1 MDWHI
6 VTNVP
11 KDADYKSFQGAG
23 WTGYTFEK
31 ELFPDPEGFL
41 QNLKGR
47 NLAVTMNLHPRD
59 GVRYFEQQYP
69 DMARACGVDPQTKRT
84 IEFDLTDEKF
94 RNAYFDIL
102 HHPYEKM
109 GVDFGG

>member
-1 MDWHI
+1 
-6 VTNVP
+6 
-11 KDADYKSFQGAG
+11 
-23 WTGYTFEK
+23 
-31 ELFPDPEGFL
+31 
-41 QNLKGR
+41 
-47 NLAVTMNLHPRD
+47 MNLHPRD

-102 HHPYEKM
+102 HHPYEKWEWIL
-109 GVDFGG
+109 VDRLAARHEVQDEGA